1 MKRIFVYEHLS
12 AGGEMAGET
21 SALHDDEADALL
33 AMGQQMR
40 DAIVRDLLGLE
51 NYDVTVATCKRAS
64 AVPKPAQAVV
74 AQDGESAFDF
84 VARQSQAHDLA
95 WVLAPESDGL
105 LSRLAQC
112 VDRNRWLGCD
122 GPAIALTTSKRRT
135 LIRLAAAGIATP
147 LAFEG
152 ASEIDRWV
160 LKPDD
165 GAGAT
170 ATRLHRT
177 LVSAVVASRRAPVH
191 AAMEVEPWIEGAAL
205 SLSLLCGDGHAEL
218 LSVNRQQL
226 AIDAH
231 GVVAFEGVEVNVMAP
246 ADARFAAL
254 AALAERI
261 GRAIPGLRGFVGVD
275 LVWHAQRGPV
285 VIEINP
291 RVTCAY
297 AGLSAA
303 LGRNLAR
310 EVMAAHGLADAPADT
325 PRMAHA

>member
-12 AGGEMAGET
+12 AGGEMAGES
-21 SALHDDEADALL
+21 SADGGIEADALL

-40 DAIVRDLLGLE
+40 DAIVLDLLGLK

-64 AVPKPAQAVV
+64 QVPRPAHAVV
-74 AQDGESAFDF
+74 AREGESAFEF
-84 VARQSQAHDLA
+84 VARQSQAHDMA
-95 WVLAPESDGL
+95 WVVAPETDGL
-105 LSRLAQC
+105 LSRFGQC
-112 VDRNRWLGCD
+112 VARDRWLGCD
-122 GPAIALTTSKRRT
+122 GPSIALTTSKRRT
-135 LIRLAAAGIATP
+135 LSRLALAGIATP
-147 LAFEG
+147 RDFEG
-152 ASEIDRWV
+152 ATETCCWV
-160 LKPDD
+160 AKPDD

-177 LVSAVVASRRAPVH
+177 LASAVIASRCAPAN
-191 AAMEVEPWIEGAAL
+191 AAWEVEPWVEGTAL
-205 SLSLLCGDGHAEL
+205 SLSMLCSQADAEL
-218 LSVNRQQL
+218 LSVNRQQV

-231 GVVAFEGVEVNVMAP
+231 GVVSFHGVEVNVMAR
-246 ADARFAAL
+246 ADPRFATMG
-254 AALAERI
+254 ALAERI

-275 LVWHAQRGPV
+275 VVWHAQRGPV

-310 EVMAAHGLADAPADT
+310 EVIAAHGPADACAEA
-325 PRMAHA
+325 PRVAHA